1 MGLGTGN
8 RVGGVKLSRGF
19 ESHLLRFFALT
30 GKGGYS
36 FQSTKQPDLRFR
48 ALLTDGTREVHLERV
63 AAD

>member
-1 MGLGTGN
+1 MGFGTEN

-30 GKGGYS
+30 GKEGYS

-48 ALLTDGTREVHLERV
+48 ALLTDSTREVHLERV